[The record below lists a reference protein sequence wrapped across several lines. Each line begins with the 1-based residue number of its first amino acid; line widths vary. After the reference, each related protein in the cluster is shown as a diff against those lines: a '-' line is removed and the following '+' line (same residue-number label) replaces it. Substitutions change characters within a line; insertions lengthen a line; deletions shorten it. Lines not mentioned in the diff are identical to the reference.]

1 MSRHPKSSPAPK
13 PKTPTD
19 AKSPVTPDPANS
31 LPQVKPVTTDAASA
45 DAKAAAEAA
54 AASVDPKT
62 DAPPVPPVTPPEAKT
77 EAPKTKKPVLLRVK
91 GPANGRWRAGR
102 HFTPEPVDIPMAD
115 LSDEDLQKLQGDP
128 ALICTVI
135 GAPA

>member
-1 MSRHPKSSPAPK
+1 MSRHPKPIPKGPAFAK
-13 PKTPTD
+13 QD
-19 AKSPVTPDPANS
+19 APDPAQVTPVTPVP
-31 LPQVKPVTTDAASA
+31 TDAASA

-62 DAPPVPPVTPPEAKT
+62 DAPPVPPEAKA
-77 EAPKTKKPVLLRVK
+77 EAPKTKKPAQPVVLRVK

-115 LSDEDLQKLQGDP
+115 LSDEDLLKLKGDP
-128 ALICTVI
+128 ALTCTVI